1 MRIWTHEQRVLI
13 LFLAPAVLILA
24 VTQFWP
30 LVYSARLSLIDWTLA
45 RSPRPGPFVGLA
57 NYAKALH
64 DPVFI
69 DSVGVTA
76 VYALTATAL
85 EIVIGLAL
93 ALALVGERFAVK
105 LSRTILI
112 LPMVIAPVA
121 VGTMWRMM
129 LSAQAGPINHLLGLL
144 GIDGPDWL
152 GDPDWALVSV
162 ILIDVWEWTPFVM
175 VIYVAVLTALPEEL
189 SLAAKVDGASRWQVL
204 RHVVLPLM
212 MPVSVLVV
220 MFRLIDAILTLD
232 VIVTTTFGGPGYRTY
247 TLSFWIYQQ
256 GLRYFNVSY
265 AAATSW
271 LLLGGCLTVA
281 VGLLLWRRCVARW
294 QV

>member
-1 MRIWTHEQRVLI
+1 VLAHEQRILL
-13 LFLAPAVLILA
+13 LFLAPAVLVLV

-30 LVYSARLSLIDWTLA
+30 LVYSAHLSLIDWTLA
-45 RSPRPGPFVGLA
+45 RSPKPGPFVGLA
-57 NYAKALH
+57 NYARAFE
-64 DPVFI
+64 DPIFLG
-69 DSVGVTA
+69 SVRVTA
-76 VYALTATAL
+76 IYALTATAL
-85 EIVIGLAL
+85 EVVIGFAL
-93 ALALVGERFAVK
+93 ALALVGESLAIR
-105 LSRTILI
+105 LSRTIMI

-129 LSAQAGPINHLLGLL
+129 LSAQAGPVNHVLALI

-152 GDPDWALVSV
+152 GDPGWALVAV
-162 ILIDVWEWTPFVM
+162 IAIDVWEWTPFVM
-175 VIYVAVLTALPEEL
+175 VIYVAALTALPSEL
-189 SLAAKVDGASRWQVL
+189 LLAARVDGASRWQVL

-212 MPVSVLVV
+212 LPISALVI

-271 LLLGGCLTVA
+271 LLLLGCLAVA
-281 VGLLLWRRCVARW
+281 VGLLLWRRRVTRW
-294 QV
+294 QP